1 MEDTMRVDIGQF
13 SDLPLRFPR
22 QCCPRSLPR
31 DAKGTI
37 PRFEE
42 RFLGEGNVGVV
53 EARRT
58 PKEVGFDGFIIDD
71 HIPTMIDGTPWGH
84 RGHTVATGYIMGLVA
99 FINDP
104 VKSEPASGR

>member
-1 MEDTMRVDIGQF
+1 VTCHFGSRDNVVHVHF
-13 SDLPLRFPR
+13 
-22 QCCPRSLPR
+22 R